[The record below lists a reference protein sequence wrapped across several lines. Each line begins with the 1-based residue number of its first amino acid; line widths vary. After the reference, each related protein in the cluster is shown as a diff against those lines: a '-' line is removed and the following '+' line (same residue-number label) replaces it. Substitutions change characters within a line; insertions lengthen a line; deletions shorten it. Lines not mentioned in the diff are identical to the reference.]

1 MNAKAESY
9 WSLREWMEQGAI
21 CGLNDLE
28 TEAQLS
34 AILYRATPSG
44 RTEIESKEE
53 AKRSPDRAE
62 ALVMAFCKI
71 VPREQTYYLAAP
83 VQISPI

>member
-1 MNAKAESY
+1 MCAAQRVE
-9 WSLREWMEQGAI
+9 RGEI
-21 CGLNDLE
+21 CRLNDLE

-44 RTEIESKEE
+44 KTEIESKED
-53 AKRSPDRAE
+53 ARKRGQSSPDRAE

-71 VPREQTYYLAAP
+71 VPREQTFVFNERVL
-83 VQISPI
+83 ISQF

>member
-1 MNAKAESY
+1 MV
-9 WSLREWMEQGAI
+9 QGAI

-34 AILYRATPSG
+34 SILYRATPSG

-53 AKRSPDRAE
+53 ARKRGQASPDRAG

-71 VPREQTYYLAAP
+71 VPREQTFYLSAP
-83 VQISPI
+83 VQISSI